1 MVNLPFMV
9 LVDKKCIALFP
20 IIRSSSAQFE
30 HNFVKRRTSI
40 RSSAGSSKGERV
52 SLCDS
57 RDECLARMQQ
67 IALTIRSPYSWTTF
81 SSRAS
86 IARSSCSDVGKCDA
100 ISGIESA
107 RSYRVRK
114 KRY

>member
-67 IALTIRSPYSWTTF
+67 IALTIRSPYS
-81 SSRAS
+81 
-86 IARSSCSDVGKCDA
+86 
-100 ISGIESA
+100 
-107 RSYRVRK
+107 
-114 KRY
+114 